1 MVHQHEVGIIECAR
15 RLAVMRKHQPLV
27 DVDMPNGGR
36 SSMILFVF
44 GTQVANSFREKVFL
58 TALILG
64 TQVIPHNAFSF
75 GKLAICISSK
85 LHMFLI
91 MTDLSSRPCYQ

>member
-44 GTQVANSFREKVFL
+44 GTQVANSFRE
-58 TALILG
+58 
-64 TQVIPHNAFSF
+64 
-75 GKLAICISSK
+75 
-85 LHMFLI
+85 
-91 MTDLSSRPCYQ
+91 